1 MKLLV
6 TRIEFDVPEENEYQ
20 FGSLDGAIAYQKQ
33 QQLDSQTTAKS
44 IWEVDSYSE
53 LIPKI
58 ESIIGFK
65 VLDIDYTANLL
76 HPLTSYL

>member
-6 TRIEFDVPEENEYQ
+6 TRIVFDIPEEDEYQ
-20 FGSLDGAIAYQKQ
+20 FGSLDGAICYQKQ
-33 QQLDSQTTAKS
+33 QQLDSLTAAIC
-44 IWEVDSYSE
+44 IWDVDSYSA

-58 ESIIGFK
+58 ERTIGFK
-65 VLDIDYTANLL
+65 VLDLDYTANLI

>member
-6 TRIEFDVPEENEYQ
+6 TRIEFDVPEEDENQ

-44 IWEVDSYSE
+44 IWEVDSYSA

-58 ESIIGFK
+58 ERTLGHK
-65 VLDIDYTANLL
+65 VSRIDYTANLL
-76 HPLTSYL
+76 HSLTSYL

>member
-6 TRIEFDVPEENEYQ
+6 TRIEFDVPEEDEYQ

-44 IWEVDSYSE
+44 IWEVDSYSA

-58 ESIIGFK
+58 ERTLGHK
-65 VLDIDYTANLL
+65 VSRIDYTANLL
-76 HPLTSYL
+76 HSLTSYL

>member
-6 TRIEFDVPEENEYQ
+6 TKCNLID
-20 FGSLDGAIAYQKQ
+20 AIC
-33 QQLDSQTTAKS
+33 
-44 IWEVDSYSE
+44 IWEVDSYSA

-58 ESIIGFK
+58 ERTLGHK
-65 VLDIDYTANLL
+65 VSSIDYTSNLL

>member
-6 TRIEFDVPEENEYQ
+6 TIIEFDVPEEDEYQ

>member
-6 TRIEFDVPEENEYQ
+6 TRIEFDVPEEDEYQ

>member
-6 TRIEFDVPEENEYQ
+6 TRIQFDVPDEDEYQ

>member
-6 TRIEFDVPEENEYQ
+6 TRIEFDVPEEDEYQ

-44 IWEVDSYSE
+44 IWEVDSYSA

-58 ESIIGFK
+58 ERTLGHK
-65 VLDIDYTANLL
+65 VSSIDYTSNLL